1 MPSPPLQMDIWTM
14 LDVLILSSLC
24 HSWGN
29 FKFFSL
35 SFLRYFGLIISCIW
49 LCKDE
54 LCSKDDFFLCSDIYP
69 ISVIFVILWWEIGA
83 ISSFLVYQSYF
94 TLTII
99 KAQEKIA
106 QNTNNL
112 SNLFHGQAQAE
123 YYLVG
128 SNIILMALYSIN
140 SLFPP
145 FESWLHRTSILPHK
159 QCFWYGEQDE
169 SHSHFILYW
178 KMS

>member
-1 MPSPPLQMDIWTM
+1 MCL
-14 LDVLILSSLC
+14 VLSLS
-24 HSWGN
+24 HSWGR

-35 SFLRYFGLIISCIW
+35 SFFRCFGLILCII

-54 LCSKDDFFLCSDIYP
+54 LCSKDYFFLCSDIYP
-69 ISVIFVILWWEIGA
+69 ISVIFVILWLEIGA
-83 ISSFLVYQSYF
+83 ISSFLVYQFYF
-94 TLTII
+94 HGVSQPQESLLII

-112 SNLFHGQAQAE
+112 SNLQAQAE

-128 SNIILMALYSIN
+128 PNIILMALYSIN

-145 FESWLHRTSILPHK
+145 FESWLHRTSNLPHK
-159 QCFWYGEQDE
+159 QCFSDMVNEMNHIPTL
-169 SHSHFILYW
+169 SSTRKCPKLH
-178 KMS
+178 

>member
-1 MPSPPLQMDIWTM
+1 MI
-14 LDVLILSSLC
+14 
-24 HSWGN
+24 
-29 FKFFSL
+29 
-35 SFLRYFGLIISCIW
+35 
-49 LCKDE
+49 
-54 LCSKDDFFLCSDIYP
+54 FFLCSDINP

-83 ISSFLVYQSYF
+83 ISSFLVNQSYFHAMSQPQKSF

-112 SNLFHGQAQAE
+112 SNLFHGQAQAD

-128 SNIILMALYSIN
+128 PNIILMALYSIN

-145 FESWLHRTSILPHK
+145 FES
-159 QCFWYGEQDE
+159 
-169 SHSHFILYW
+169 
-178 KMS
+178 

>member
-1 MPSPPLQMDIWTM
+1 MNS
-14 LDVLILSSLC
+14 VL
-24 HSWGN
+24 
-29 FKFFSL
+29 KMT
-35 SFLRYFGLIISCIW
+35 
-49 LCKDE
+49 
-54 LCSKDDFFLCSDIYP
+54 FFLCSDIYP

-112 SNLFHGQAQAE
+112 SNLVHSQAQAE

-128 SNIILMALYSIN
+128 PAKYKSDSSI
-140 SLFPP
+140 F
-145 FESWLHRTSILPHK
+145 
-159 QCFWYGEQDE
+159 Y
-169 SHSHFILYW
+169 
-178 KMS
+178 

>member
-1 MPSPPLQMDIWTM
+1 MI
-14 LDVLILSSLC
+14 
-24 HSWGN
+24 
-29 FKFFSL
+29 
-35 SFLRYFGLIISCIW
+35 
-49 LCKDE
+49 
-54 LCSKDDFFLCSDIYP
+54 FLCSAIYP
-69 ISVIFVILWWEIGA
+69 IPVIFVILWWEIGA

-128 SNIILMALYSIN
+128 PNIILMALYSIN

-145 FESWLHRTSILPHK
+145 FES
-159 QCFWYGEQDE
+159 
-169 SHSHFILYW
+169 
-178 KMS
+178 